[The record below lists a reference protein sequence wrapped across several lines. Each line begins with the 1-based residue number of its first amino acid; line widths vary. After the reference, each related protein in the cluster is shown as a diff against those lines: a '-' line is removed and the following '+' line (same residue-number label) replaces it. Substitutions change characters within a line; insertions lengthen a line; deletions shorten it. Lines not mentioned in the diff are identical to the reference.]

1 MELREKFE
9 KMKVAELRAESKE
22 RGLTLEKD
30 GVKFKKAELIERL
43 ISFEEEKQNIEIEK
57 EESVVENKTQERKSG
72 CSEDVRYENGRII
85 LSYTVP
91 TLDEIIKKYGDV
103 KSVDVYNRQLVV
115 EGFVVFVDYVE
126 PEPSRVYR
134 KLRTAKVKRINRKKE
149 LVVVETLAG
158 TEKTL
163 AFSEILYMKARK
175 EQWYPFDIR
184 MFLKYQRTKSGN
196 RFVKERLS
204 QENVDER

>member
-30 GVKFKKAELIERL
+30 GVKFKKAELVERL
-43 ISFEEEKQNIEIEK
+43 VSYEEGKQNIK
-57 EESVVENKTQERKSG
+57 EEETIVENKTQERKSG

-115 EGFVVFVDYVE
+115 DGFVVFVDYVE

-134 KLRTAKVKRINRKKE
+134 KLRTAKVKKINRKKE
-149 LVVVETLAG
+149 LVVIETLAG

-204 QENVDER
+204 QENVNEE

>member
-43 ISFEEEKQNIEIEK
+43 VSYEEGKQNIK
-57 EESVVENKTQERKSG
+57 DEETIVENKTQERKSG
-72 CSEDVRYENGRII
+72 CSEDVRYENRRII

-91 TLDEIIKKYGDV
+91 TLDEIIKKYGEV

-115 EGFVVFVDYVE
+115 DGFVVFVDYVE

>member
-43 ISFEEEKQNIEIEK
+43 VSYEEGKQNIK
-57 EESVVENKTQERKSG
+57 DEETIVENKTQERKSG

-91 TLDEIIKKYGDV
+91 TLDEIIKKYGEV

-115 EGFVVFVDYVE
+115 DGFVVFVDYVE